1 MSLSPQTIRRRHHIR
16 EMKRSGRKQW
26 DLYRSLACPFV
37 IYDAMKL
44 VMKNRGSAGVD
55 GQTIKSLRGKE
66 SELVKEILTELKTK
80 TFQPSPVKRVYIPKK
95 DGSQRPLGIP
105 TLKDRIVQRA
115 LVLMLEPIYEQK
127 FHEFSY
133 GFRPNRRAVDA
144 AAVVA
149 KESYQR
155 RYVFDADIEKFFD
168 NVVPGKMMG
177 MLKSEIADP
186 RVLNL
191 IQKYFQAGVQEIG
204 KPWQKQELGVPQG
217 GPLSPLLANI
227 YLHELLDEP
236 FTKKFGG
243 VNKIKLVRY
252 ADDFVIMVQNKSD
265 LNFVENLVRGWLSAG
280 GLKLK
285 ESKTR
290 WIDMSNWSR
299 SHQSKFKFLG
309 FKFHLRSYKDNPERF
324 WIARQPSEES
334 RKSLRESLRERL
346 HIGLSL
352 QEAYDRLEETWRGWS
367 EYFRYGNSN
376 RIFYRE
382 RKQAKKIYL
391 WYLGR
396 KFRRQR
402 KGVPWRTL
410 YKWKKKLTNALE
422 VPKIEAN
429 HLARTL
435 NVQYSLRA

>member
-236 FTKKFGG
+236 FTKQFANT
-243 VNKIKLVRY
+243 NKIKLVRY

-324 WIARQPSEES
+324 WIARQCPS
-334 RKSLRESLRERL
+334 
-346 HIGLSL
+346 GTV
-352 QEAYDRLEETWRGWS
+352 A
-367 EYFRYGNSN
+367 
-376 RIFYRE
+376 
-382 RKQAKKIYL
+382 
-391 WYLGR
+391 
-396 KFRRQR
+396 
-402 KGVPWRTL
+402 
-410 YKWKKKLTNALE
+410 
-422 VPKIEAN
+422 
-429 HLARTL
+429 
-435 NVQYSLRA
+435 